1 MKRFHLF
8 LKTLL
13 FPIGKL
19 LFPCKVMDKDNYRTY
34 DRGRVVISNHLSW
47 IDICYQLFSIPGYK
61 RILSKKENGQNK
73 FVHWLFRSIGVLFVN
88 REKPELSSMREC
100 LGSLNNGETLCIYPE
115 GTRNRVDRT
124 IQPLHSGAAMFAV
137 KGAATVVPV
146 VVHHKG
152 KLFRRNYLGVG
163 DSIDLTD
170 LYRKRIDES
179 VLAEATAR
187 FKAGMEKTLEKLDEW
202 VAAKGWRRDK
212 KTKRAEKRALEK
224 QYAAA
229 RKTAKRAK
237 RSNG

>member
-1 MKRFHLF
+1 MKKFHLF

-13 FPIGKL
+13 YPIGKL
-19 LFPCKVMDKDNYRTY
+19 LFPCRVMDKDKYRKY
-34 DRGRVVISNHLSW
+34 DRGRVVIGNHLSW

-61 RILSKKENGQNK
+61 RILSKKENGSNK

-100 LGSLNNGETLCIYPE
+100 LGALKNGETLTIYPE
-115 GTRNRVDRT
+115 GTRNRVDRSV
-124 IQPLHSGAAMFAV
+124 QPLHSGAAMFAI

-163 DSIDLTD
+163 DGIDITD
-170 LYRKRIDES
+170 LYDKRMDES

-187 FKAGMEKTLEKLDEW
+187 FKSGMEATLARLDEW
-202 VAAKGWRRDK
+202 VATKGWKRDK
-212 KTKRAEKRALEK
+212 RAAKAQKRELKK

-229 RKTAKRAK
+229 RKQEKRAK
-237 RSNG
+237 RSDA

>member
-1 MKRFHLF
+1 M
-8 LKTLL
+8 
-13 FPIGKL
+13 
-19 LFPCKVMDKDNYRTY
+19 LFPCRVMDKDKYRKY

-61 RILSKKENGQNK
+61 RILSKKENGSNK
-73 FVHWLFRSIGVLFVN
+73 FVHRLFRSIGVLFVN

-100 LGSLNNGETLCIYPE
+100 LGALKNGETLTIYPE
-115 GTRNRVDRT
+115 GTRNRVDRS
-124 IQPLHSGAAMFAV
+124 IQPLHSGAAMFAI

-170 LYRKRIDES
+170 LYDRRIDEN

-187 FKAGMEKTLEKLDEW
+187 FKAAMEATLAKLDEW
-202 VAAKGWRRDK
+202 VAAKGWKRDK
-212 KTKRAEKRALEK
+212 KAAKAQKRGLKK
-224 QYAAA
+224 QYNAA
-229 RKTAKRAK
+229 RKQAKRAK
-237 RSNG
+237 K